1 MEPGNHP
8 DLFTESIGHSAQ
20 RAAQLT
26 SILVA
31 AAQAHV
37 IYRSR
42 RAAIRAAQDERARHA
57 LVEQHRLAF
66 EETRMGWAP
75 ALDQRWLSQ
84 AGVTQAARTWGAALT
99 WAEADESAATAMRR
113 AEDRLRTLH
122 PYAMARYDR
131 LRAEGMTPA
140 DAMTE
145 AAPLFARHPHA
156 REGDPASQHPA
167 LPAWTEPSRA
177 SDPDTAVSPAPA
189 VATGRADGVM
199 AEASARAV
207 TADVT
212 ARRPAA
218 DRAAGRA
225 AALAAQSFPM
235 TAAEA
240 LRAGAAAGVAPGQ
253 RPQRQAVRQRAA
265 RRRMVM

>member
-1 MEPGNHP
+1 MEPGSHP
-8 DLFTESIGHSAQ
+8 DLFAESIGHSAQ

-31 AAQAHV
+31 VAQAHV

-42 RAAIRAAQDERARHA
+42 RAAIRATQDERTRHA
-57 LVEQHRLAF
+57 LAEQHRLAF
-66 EETRMGWAP
+66 EEARLGWAP

-84 AGVTQAARTWGAALT
+84 AGITQAARAWGAALT

-122 PYAMARYDR
+122 PYAMAWYGR
-131 LRAEGMTPA
+131 LRAEGMAPA

-145 AAPLFARHPHA
+145 AAPLFARHPRA
-156 REGDPASQHPA
+156 REGDPARPHPA
-167 LPAWTEPSRA
+167 LPAARAEPSRA

-189 VATGRADGVM
+189 AATGRAGGVM
-199 AEASARAV
+199 AEAPGGAV
-207 TADVT
+207 SADVV
-212 ARRPAA
+212 AGRPAA
-218 DRAAGRA
+218 DRA

-240 LRAGAAAGVAPGQ
+240 LRAGAAASVAPGQ
-253 RPQRQAVRQRAA
+253 RPQRQAVRQEVV